1 MAQIDTKITVKER
14 QVQYYKKFKN
24 LSVNE
29 EILPQ
34 GDGNIRISPFDDYFL
49 FTLYDEKDGEN
60 TPIDLSN
67 VGTIFISFI
76 GNNDEIKIPN
86 YTNVEDIDMSAGQ
99 VLFKISKEN
108 GKKILSLDN
117 RNFYISTAMVSQDGT
132 ESDESVVY
140 TGTFSKLTDEAKKSL
155 TSQMDAIAEE
165 YSIELSKLQQQNA
178 DLQTQVDSLNQTV
191 NEQSVVI
198 DSLNASNEELTNE
211 ITELTKNAESSK
223 LIKLQKTAKGIQAQ
237 AQQAKENAAQV
248 IGRQGKLSG
257 TSKVKPNYESLAKVN
272 QKYSI

>member
-49 FTLYDEKDGEN
+49 FTLYDETDGEN

-86 YTNVEDIDMSAGQ
+86 YTNVEDIDMSSGQ
-99 VLFKISKEN
+99 VLFRISKEN

-117 RNFYISTAMVSQDGT
+117 KNFYISTAMVSQDGT

>member
-67 VGTIFISFI
+67 VGTLFISFI

-99 VLFKISKEN
+99 VLFRISKEN

-117 RNFYISTAMVSQDGT
+117 KNFYISTAMVSQDGT

-165 YSIELSKLQQQNA
+165 YSILSSSISNA
-178 DLQTQVDSLNQTV
+178 FLNDSKAKSSLLFNINAFPSLKCDLDQLGFIAIHTSASDNDSRLFFN
-191 NEQSVVI
+191 
-198 DSLNASNEELTNE
+198 L
-211 ITELTKNAESSK
+211 
-223 LIKLQKTAKGIQAQ
+223 
-237 AQQAKENAAQV
+237 
-248 IGRQGKLSG
+248 
-257 TSKVKPNYESLAKVN
+257 
-272 QKYSI
+272 

>member
-86 YTNVEDIDMSAGQ
+86 YTNVEDIDMSSGQ
-99 VLFKISKEN
+99 VLFRISKEN

-117 RNFYISTAMVSQDGT
+117 KNFYISTAMVSQDGT

-165 YSIELSKLQQQNA
+165 YSIELSRLQQQNA
-178 DLQTQVDSLNQTV
+178 DLQTQVNSLNQTV

-223 LIKLQKTAKGIQAQ
+223 LIKLQKTAKSVQAQ

>member
-86 YTNVEDIDMSAGQ
+86 YTNVEDIDMSSGQ
-99 VLFKISKEN
+99 VLFRISKEN

-117 RNFYISTAMVSQDGT
+117 KNFYISTAMVSQDGT

>member
-67 VGTIFISFI
+67 VGTLFISFI

-86 YTNVEDIDMSAGQ
+86 YTNVEDIDMSSGQ
-99 VLFKISKEN
+99 VLFRISKEN

-117 RNFYISTAMVSQDGT
+117 KNFYISTAMVSQDGT

-223 LIKLQKTAKGIQAQ
+223 LIKLQKTAKSVQAQ

>member
-67 VGTIFISFI
+67 VGTLFISFI

-117 RNFYISTAMVSQDGT
+117 KNFYISTAMVSQDGT

-155 TSQMDAIAEE
+155 TSQMNAIAEE
-165 YSIELSKLQQQNA
+165 YSIELSRLQQQNA
-178 DLQTQVDSLNQTV
+178 DLQTQVNSLNQTV

-223 LIKLQKTAKGIQAQ
+223 LIKLQKTAKSIQAQ
-237 AQQAKENAAQV
+237 AQQAKENVAQV

>member
-155 TSQMDAIAEE
+155 TSQMNAIAEE
-165 YSIELSKLQQQNA
+165 YSIELSRLQQQNA
-178 DLQTQVDSLNQTV
+178 DLQTQVNSLNQTV

>member
-86 YTNVEDIDMSAGQ
+86 YTNVEDIDMSSGQ
-99 VLFKISKEN
+99 VLFRISKEN

-117 RNFYISTAMVSQDGT
+117 KNFYISTAMVSQDGT

-155 TSQMDAIAEE
+155 TSQMNAIAEE
-165 YSIELSKLQQQNA
+165 YSIELSRLQQQNA
-178 DLQTQVDSLNQTV
+178 DLQTQVNSLNQTV

-211 ITELTKNAESSK
+211 IAELTKNAESSK
-223 LIKLQKTAKGIQAQ
+223 LIKLQKTAKSVQAQ

>member
-86 YTNVEDIDMSAGQ
+86 YTNVEDIDMSSGQ
-99 VLFKISKEN
+99 VLFRISKEN

-117 RNFYISTAMVSQDGT
+117 KNFYISTAMVSQDGT

-165 YSIELSKLQQQNA
+165 YSIELSRLQQQNA
-178 DLQTQVDSLNQTV
+178 DLQTQVNSLNQTV

-223 LIKLQKTAKGIQAQ
+223 LIKLQKTAKSIQAQ

>member
-155 TSQMDAIAEE
+155 TSQMNAIAEE
-165 YSIELSKLQQQNA
+165 YSIELSRLQQQNA
-178 DLQTQVDSLNQTV
+178 DLQTQVNSLNQTV

-223 LIKLQKTAKGIQAQ
+223 LIKLQKTAKSVQAQ

>member
-67 VGTIFISFI
+67 VGTLFISFI

-99 VLFKISKEN
+99 VLFRISKEN

-117 RNFYISTAMVSQDGT
+117 KNFYISTAMVSQDGT

-140 TGTFSKLTDEAKKSL
+140 TGTFSKLTDEVKKSL

-165 YSIELSKLQQQNA
+165 YSIELSRLQQQNA